1 MLILLY
7 HLLVQ
12 YKLED
17 SLRLYQVCLTER
29 ICDPIGIVT
38 ITGHILALFCSK
50 IRLCFAAK
58 LGKHA
63 QNAKFRVLQ
72 GSPTSRNVQSFR
84 ILKW

>member
-29 ICDPIGIVT
+29 ICDPIGIV
-38 ITGHILALFCSK
+38 IIIGHILALFCGK
-50 IRLCFAAK
+50 IR
-58 LGKHA
+58 
-63 QNAKFRVLQ
+63 
-72 GSPTSRNVQSFR
+72 
-84 ILKW
+84 